1 MRDAPARMAALARDG
16 WRAVEAVGVMSRFG
30 TILQRGDPGEARF
43 GMLVEPHHRGD
54 DGSLAQGAL
63 LIFLDYA
70 VGRAAVPAHG
80 LGIVTL
86 QLQTNFIA
94 PVPVGAF
101 LTSESRLMAA
111 EGALLYLRASV
122 MVGDR
127 LVATADGV
135 WKVLALPRE

>member
-1 MRDAPARMAALARDG
+1 MQDALARTAALAREG

-30 TILQRGDPGEARF
+30 AILQRGDPAEARF
-43 GMLVEPHHRGD
+43 GMLVEPQHLGE
-54 DGSLAQGAL
+54 DGSLAPGAL

-111 EGALLYLRASV
+111 EGGLLYLRARV
-122 MVGDR
+122 TVGER

-135 WKVLALPRE
+135 WKALRLPRE